1 MPTAHSEK
9 KATQGAA
16 HYWVRRA
23 FRIDNPLTLRK
34 GIGLLMLS
42 VVAWIRALFG
52 ACWTMVFGPGRWA
65 HKALACSIC
74 GNLLFVS
81 LVTLGYYLDVAE
93 HTELVAPDC
102 ARRAEG
108 VLYFCEAP
116 FESELARIAPN
127 TIYVVSDGVHRAG
140 FEFVSEDMGVLKGIA
155 VMDTQGRPW
164 ISASLKEGSLIYN
177 RYPDNVKTHSEVSLI
192 DKDRDGVPDLMV
204 NWELEVSFEPEQNL
218 TWRRIDRE

>member
-1 MPTAHSEK
+1 
-9 KATQGAA
+9 
-16 HYWVRRA
+16 
-23 FRIDNPLTLRK
+23 
-34 GIGLLMLS
+34 
-42 VVAWIRALFG
+42 
-52 ACWTMVFGPGRWA
+52 MVFGPGRWL
-65 HKALACSIC
+65 HKGLACSIC
-74 GNLLFVS
+74 GNLLFLF

-140 FEFVSEDMGVLKGIA
+140 FEFVSEDMSVLKEIA

-164 ISASLKEGSLIYN
+164 INARLDDGTLIYN
-177 RYPDNVKTHSEVSLI
+177 RYADDAAIDPVTTWI
-192 DKDRDGVPDLMV
+192 DKDGDGIPNAMV
-204 NWELEVSFEPEQNL
+204 NWKLEARFEPKQKL
-218 TWRRIDRE
+218 TWRRTKRE